1 MNNNRIPA
9 ESHAIQYTLLPVPVD
24 FPFNS
29 FSFSFLSFGERKS
42 VAFDR
47 TQDCLRLFHSI
58 FERDRI
64 LNFKSALLACSTIL
78 HLNVKERR
86 ENEEMIV

>member
-1 MNNNRIPA
+1 MRSSTRCFLFQLIF
-9 ESHAIQYTLLPVPVD
+9 HLTV
-24 FPFNS
+24 
-29 FSFSFLSFGERKS
+29 FLSLSSASERDC

-64 LNFKSALLACSTIL
+64 LNFKSALLACSMIL
-78 HLNVKERR
+78 HLNVKERG

>member
-9 ESHAIQYTLLPVPVD
+9 ERHAIQYTLLPVPVD

-29 FSFSFLSFGERKS
+29 FSFSFLSFGERLRCLRS
-42 VAFDR
+42 H
-47 TQDCLRLFHSI
+47 TSLRLFHSI